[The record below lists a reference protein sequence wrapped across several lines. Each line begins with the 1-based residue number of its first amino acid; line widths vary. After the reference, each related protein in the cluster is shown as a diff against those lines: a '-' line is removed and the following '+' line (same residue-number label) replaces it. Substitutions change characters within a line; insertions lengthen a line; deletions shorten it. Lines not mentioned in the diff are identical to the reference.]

1 MTSCRKFRSLINLYL
16 DSEADSRQTRVL
28 FSHIENCET
37 CRARLEETRKLHHAM
52 ESVPSVDLPDGFRR
66 VVLER
71 IQNEGYRRHRSV
83 LPGVRGIFP
92 DRLFPAISW
101 AGAVAAILLVAAVLW
116 YVHSPEPVLA
126 IPEIQIVSPRED
138 AVIEKPYVDISAVF
152 GPDGEAKNIQVILD
166 GRDVTHAT
174 EINEDFLIYASD
186 ALQSGYHTVIVQI
199 MDNKGSPITQRSW
212 AFYVYSPV

>member
-16 DSEADSRQTRVL
+16 DSEADSRQTRTL
-28 FSHIENCET
+28 FSHIENCER

-66 VVLER
+66 AVLER
-71 IQNEGYRRHRSV
+71 IQNEGYRRHRS
-83 LPGVRGIFP
+83 I
-92 DRLFPAISW
+92 RLFPAISW
-101 AGAVAAILLVAAVLW
+101 AGAVAGILLVATVLW
-116 YVHSPEPVLA
+116 YMHSPEPVLA
-126 IPEIQIVSPRED
+126 VPEIQIVSPRED

-166 GRDVTHAT
+166 GRDVTYAT

>member
-1 MTSCRKFRSLINLYL
+1 MKSCRKFKSLIDLYL
-16 DSEADSRQTRVL
+16 DSEASSRQTRTL
-28 FSHIENCET
+28 FSHIENCER
-37 CRARLEETRKLHHAM
+37 CRARLEETRKLHHAIG
-52 ESVPSVDLPDGFRR
+52 SVPSVDLPDGFRR
-66 VVLER
+66 AVLER
-71 IQNEGYRRHRSV
+71 IQNEGYRHHRS
-83 LPGVRGIFP
+83 I
-92 DRLFPAISW
+92 RLFPAISW

-116 YVHSPEPVLA
+116 YMHSPEPVLA
-126 IPEIQIVSPRED
+126 VPEIQIVSPRED

-152 GPDGEAKNIQVILD
+152 SPDGESENIQVILD

-186 ALQSGYHTVIVQI
+186 ALQSGYHMVTVQI